1 MAQQYSSTRQKGFT
15 IVELLL
21 ALAVFSFVL
30 VFVTT
35 AFLQLFRT
43 YNRGV
48 TRKEVNQNTR
58 LLIDDITNKM
68 RIVADPALIDVSR
81 VNQGR
86 LCVGSYSYVWNPIGG
101 TGTKIKVNS
110 QEIAIVR
117 IDNDNLS
124 ACQSSPTKYDFS
136 GVQSTSMFTGR
147 MGVQSLSVTPQV
159 GGITG
164 LFNVVVTASTTQ
176 TNFLDSL
183 LSSCKADNIS
193 TAYCAKVSLQETVGL
208 RNR

>member
-1 MAQQYSSTRQKGFT
+1 MKQSAKASAQKGFT

-58 LLIDDITNKM
+58 LLLDDITNKM
-68 RIVADPALIDVSR
+68 RIVADPALIDTSR
-81 VNQGR
+81 VAQGR
-86 LCVGSYSYVWNPIGG
+86 LCVGSYSYVWNPLGG
-101 TGTKIKVNS
+101 TGTKINVNG
-110 QEIAIVR
+110 QQIAIVR

-124 ACQSSPTKYDFS
+124 ACQATPTKYDFNS
-136 GVQSTSMFTGR
+136 VQATSMFTGR
-147 MGVQSLSVTPQV
+147 MAVQSLTVTPQV
-159 GGITG
+159 GGVTG
-164 LFNVVVTASTTQ
+164 LFTVAVTASTTQ

-183 LSSCKADNIS
+183 LSTCKADNIS
-193 TAYCAKVSLQETVGL
+193 TAYCAKVSLQETIGL